1 MRKASIIEKETQQI
15 ITVEDLTAVFESIAS
30 AQIAKIKDRVELA
43 QEFFDLLWKRYSAI
57 RIDPE
62 SRITNRDQEGMID
75 KKVFVI
81 ISAEAG
87 LSGDIDERLLE
98 TMTRDYH
105 ADTTDIII
113 LGTHGA
119 NQLKDH
125 RIPFIRYFKVP
136 ESDSYIDVGPI
147 IDAIRPYKKATIYYE
162 EYVSLGVQEIKKLDL
177 FSTIKAMSEA
187 ADTNEDTI
195 TDRDTI
201 FEPSLDDIADLMEKG
216 MMALAF
222 GQAIL
227 ESRLAQA
234 ASRFSAMA
242 AAKKRA
248 WELIHFHL
256 LEGHRAKRAESDRRM
271 HEVLIGIKKKK
282 KRLARQR

>member
-57 RIDPE
+57 RISPE
-62 SRITNRDQEGMID
+62 SRITNRGSEV
-75 KKVFVI
+75 KEAKRVFVI

-87 LSGDIDERLLE
+87 LSGDIDERLIE
-98 TMTRDYH
+98 AMMQDYH
-105 ADTTDIII
+105 ADTTDIIV

-119 NQLKDH
+119 KQLKDYG
-125 RIPFIRYFKVP
+125 IPFIRYFKVS
-136 ESDSYIDVGPI
+136 ESDSYINVGPI
-147 IDAIRPYKKATIYYE
+147 IDAIKPYGKATIYYE
-162 EYVSLGVQEIKKLDL
+162 EYISLGVQEIKTLDL
-177 FSTIKAMSEA
+177 FSTIRAMSEE
-187 ADTNEDTI
+187 ADTDEDII

-201 FEPSLDDIADLMEKG
+201 FEPSLEDIADLMERG
-216 MMALAF
+216 MMSLAF

-248 WELIHFHL
+248 WILINFHT
-256 LEGHRAKRAESDRRM
+256 LEAHRAKRAEDDRRM